1 MTKLLLLSLLLAL
14 SCGKKDS
21 DAEPSDLERVQ
32 KHRDELCATFDPQT
46 VERCDRITFVALMAT
61 ACGRDYGLAGYEEN
75 GKWNRDTAPCYP
87 QDSKSECSLDG
98 YLSVLHY
105 ITKMRDREALQR
117 MYSRLDSNGWICGEG
132 PESVTSIKPLKSV
145 IEHMTGA
152 SFVDEA
158 DATITGFRGHL
169 LASYMWLR
177 ERVGMDIL
185 PGTYQALAA
194 DVPSSP
200 FYAALAGDKSR
211 AVDRLLDFPAPYSQ
225 FWGSAPDSVVYAT
238 SVAIIE
244 GR

>member
-1 MTKLLLLSLLLAL
+1 M
-14 SCGKKDS
+14 
-21 DAEPSDLERVQ
+21 ERVQ

-61 ACGRDYGLAGYEEN
+61 ACGKDFNLASYEEN

-158 DATITGFRGHL
+158 DASVLGFRGHL
-169 LASYMWLR
+169 LASYIWLKR
-177 ERVGMDIL
+177 RVYGSNNAVERA
-185 PGTYQALAA
+185 ALEVLYK
-194 DVPSSP
+194 DVPQSP
-200 FYAALAGDKSR
+200 FYAALVGDKTG
-211 AVDRLLDFPAPYSQ
+211 AVEKLLDFPSPYSTW
-225 FWGSAPDSVVYAT
+225 WGSAPDAVLYSVST
-238 SVAIIE
+238 AILE
-244 GR
+244 AK